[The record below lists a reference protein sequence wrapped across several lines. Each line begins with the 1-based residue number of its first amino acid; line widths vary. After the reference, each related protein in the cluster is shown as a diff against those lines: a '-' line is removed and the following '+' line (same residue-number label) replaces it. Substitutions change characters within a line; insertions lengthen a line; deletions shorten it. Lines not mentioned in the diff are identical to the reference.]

1 MESVKPAKLK
11 LEIKEVTG
19 CGKLQPAFEVRINE
33 HHTLLNVKASA
44 QIEGPDLLPTSTVHL
59 TALNGEKSLGSSK
72 TVLSAILTDKLQLK
86 PEKWLKLKTEEF
98 QNFRVKVVASYSPGD
113 LPLKEKEPAKV
124 SRPSTSKS
132 EKIVECPYLAKLG
145 SQGAVSTEALDNLWK
160 TRNVNDQST
169 IKLSFEPDNVSI
181 ENSEHV
187 NLDLL
192 SVQSL
197 KNYSGSQMKQLV
209 RELCEDVR
217 QLEVISKAL
226 PGLRDSFQGQ
236 AADRKRIGEEGR
248 ELIGVMKND
257 WNETKLKVLKKVE
270 ERDEAKRRLMKVQ
283 EVSKELEKERDELR
297 SSLFSLQKTGNFQD
311 IQILYSRL
319 IESSEIQKKDL
330 QEKISAQTV
339 EMKNSCEKTS
349 QEINSFKRDSEDLQK
364 RVKEVTEEY
373 NIAKDSNSKLKQ
385 KVNDLK
391 SILESPEVVQA
402 REDTQLSNLKSEIA
416 HRDKLTND
424 IKSSILSIKQSSSDL
439 SSQSSALL
447 SSSVQHNSDLSQLK
461 SSIESVQS
469 SISQTEKS
477 FLTSVLSKVSNEQIC
492 CLRADLSCLISDIS
506 SLKEFYSKSH
516 PPVLLDLDK
525 GAEIISIESEK
536 ILIRAEKLDQMIE
549 SIDQKEEELESL
561 KDTMG
566 QVKKRHI
573 VHTAVKGDPV
583 DQTLADIVNSKE
595 ISVKFT
601 RLDGGNYLFGSTKVY
616 LKLENSKLLAKIK
629 GGFISIEDFLSTYLP
644 IEQSKSEVKAKSLSG
659 SKAAVSPSRS

>member
-19 CGKLQPAFEVRINE
+19 CGKLQPSFEVRINE
-33 HHTLLNVKASA
+33 RRDLLNLKASVL
-44 QIEGPDLLPTSTVHL
+44 IEGSDILPSSIVHL
-59 TALNGEKSLGSSK
+59 TALNGEKSLGSTK
-72 TVLSAILTDKLQLK
+72 TTLTAILTDKLQLK

-113 LPLKEKEPAKV
+113 LPAKDKETPKP

-132 EKIVECPYLAKLG
+132 EKIVECPYLSKLG
-145 SQGAVSTEALDNLWK
+145 SQGAVSTEALDELWK
-160 TRNVNDQST
+160 SRNVNDQST
-169 IKLSFEPDNVSI
+169 IKLSFEPDNLSI
-181 ENSEHV
+181 ENSEQV

-192 SVQSL
+192 SVQSI
-197 KNYSGSQMKQLV
+197 KSFSGSQMKQLV

-226 PGLRDSFQGQ
+226 PELRDSFQGK

-248 ELIGVMKND
+248 ELIGRMKND
-257 WNETKLKVLKKVE
+257 WNETKLKILEKVE
-270 ERDEAKRRLMKVQ
+270 VRDEAKNRLIKAQ
-283 EVSKELEKERDELR
+283 ETSKELEKERDELR

-311 IQILYSRL
+311 IQILYSKL
-319 IESSEIQKKDL
+319 IESSEIQKKEL
-330 QEKISAQTV
+330 QEKIALEAV
-339 EMKNSCEKTS
+339 EMKNSCEKTN
-349 QEINSFKRDSEDLQK
+349 QEINTFKRDSEDLQK

-373 NIAKDSNSKLKQ
+373 NSAKDSNARLRQ

-391 SILESPEVVQA
+391 STLESPEIVQS
-402 REDTQLSNLKSEIA
+402 REESQLSHLKSEIN

-439 SSQSSALL
+439 SYQSSNLL
-447 SSSVQHNSDLSQLK
+447 RSKTQNNSDLASLK
-461 SSIESVQS
+461 ASIHSTQS
-469 SISQTEKS
+469 SISQIEKA

-506 SLKEFYSKSH
+506 SLKDFYSKSH
-516 PPVLLDLDK
+516 RPVLLDLDK
-525 GAEIISIESEK
+525 GAEIISVESEK

-595 ISVKFT
+595 IPVKFT

-644 IEQSKSEVKAKSLSG
+644 IEQSRSEVKAKSS
-659 SKAAVSPSRS
+659 SSAKSAVSPSRS